1 MVPMSRPS
9 ERGDRRRGGTAVPRT
24 AVLGWL
30 LALVAMFFC
39 CSPTGVP
46 ATHHEAAA
54 VRAHTASPAAA
65 AVTADAPGERGAGSS
80 CHGATDRSASAVLP
94 GPSAPAPLTCTTTIT
109 APEAPLPGATGIR
122 GPSHDGAGAVDRLRL
137 QVQRV

>member
-1 MVPMSRPS
+1 MSRPS

-54 VRAHTASPAAA
+54 VRAHTASPTAA
-65 AVTADAPGERGAGSS
+65 AVTADAERSVAPWQELPAPRSPG
-80 CHGATDRSASAVLP
+80 ASAV
-94 GPSAPAPLTCTTTIT
+94 T
-109 APEAPLPGATGIR
+109 AA
-122 GPSHDGAGAVDRLRL
+122 AVGDA
-137 QVQRV
+137 

>member
-1 MVPMSRPS
+1 MVPMNRPG

-30 LALVAMFFC
+30 LALVAMLFC

-46 ATHHEAAA
+46 AAHHEAAA
-54 VRAHTASPAAA
+54 VRVHTPSPAA

-80 CHGATDRSASAVLP
+80 CHGTTDRSTSAVLP
-94 GPSAPAPLTCTTTIT
+94 GPTAPAPLTCTTTSA
-109 APEAPLPGATGIR
+109 APEAPLSGATGIR